1 MSKTKTGLLVSA
13 TLASLVLVAAVEA
26 GREDAKPPVGSCPT
40 GYSAIEAS
48 IPPIGPVVDLNKD
61 GVVCYRIFNGP
72 AEEKL
77 FANVIDN
84 TAAPH

>member
-1 MSKTKTGLLVSA
+1 MSNGKTGLLVSA

-26 GREDAKPPVGSCPT
+26 GRKHAKPPVASCPT
-40 GYSAIEAS
+40 GYSPVDAS

-84 TAAPH
+84 TSAPH